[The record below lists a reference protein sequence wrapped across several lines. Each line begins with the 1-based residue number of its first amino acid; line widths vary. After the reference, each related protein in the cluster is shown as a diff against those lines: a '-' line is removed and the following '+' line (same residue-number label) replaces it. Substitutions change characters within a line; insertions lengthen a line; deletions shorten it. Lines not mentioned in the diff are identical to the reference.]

1 MNTMDYIISQI
12 TSSEVNA
19 IGALFKLGLS
29 LILGAVIGIER
40 RRKGQFAGTRTF
52 ALISMG
58 ATLAMLVSIYVPQE
72 YMGLKNGDPGRIAAQ
87 VISGIGFLG
96 AGAILHMKGSVRGL
110 TTAAGIWIAACIGLA
125 IGAGMYIIAIISC
138 LLIFFILIQMDFYEH
153 KYLSGGEYKVIRVK
167 ADGVIT
173 DLEPFRVIFDKHK
186 IHIQNEFIKYEYKD
200 SISIINFIVVSR
212 GKVPNYVNLFSEI
225 EKIEPSIHSITL
237 TNEINN

>member
-19 IGALFKLGLS
+19 IGAFFKLDLS
-29 LILGAVIGIER
+29 LILGAIIGIER

-58 ATLAMLVSIYVPQE
+58 ATLAMLVSIYIPQE

-125 IGAGMYIIAIISC
+125 IGAGMYIIAIITC

-173 DLEPFRVIFDKHK
+173 NLEPFRVIFDKHK

-200 SISIINFIVVSR
+200 SISIINFIIVSR

>member
-19 IGALFKLGLS
+19 IGAFFKLGLS

-87 VISGIGFLG
+87 ERLCPWVDHSCWYMDCSLYWFSYWCRYVHHCNNLMFTDFLYSNSDG
-96 AGAILHMKGSVRGL
+96 LLRAQILEWRR
-110 TTAAGIWIAACIGLA
+110 
-125 IGAGMYIIAIISC
+125 
-138 LLIFFILIQMDFYEH
+138 IQ
-153 KYLSGGEYKVIRVK
+153 SNTR
-167 ADGVIT
+167 
-173 DLEPFRVIFDKHK
+173 
-186 IHIQNEFIKYEYKD
+186 
-200 SISIINFIVVSR
+200 
-212 GKVPNYVNLFSEI
+212 
-225 EKIEPSIHSITL
+225 
-237 TNEINN
+237 